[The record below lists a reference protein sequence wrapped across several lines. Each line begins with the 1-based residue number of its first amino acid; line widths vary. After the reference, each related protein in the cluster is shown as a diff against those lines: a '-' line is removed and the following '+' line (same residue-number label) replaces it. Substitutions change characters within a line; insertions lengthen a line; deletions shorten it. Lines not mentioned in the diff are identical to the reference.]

1 MLEILDLARKL
12 DPETAKVERKRLG
25 EALAR
30 LQRAAFVHGL
40 PALFVFEGLDGAGKG
55 DSLAHLVEW
64 LDPRGFQVYAPRGPS
79 EEEALRPA
87 WWRFW
92 LRTPP
97 RGELALFDRSWHGEL
112 VQRRLDGTLDDAAWA
127 RALAQTREFEQQLV
141 ADGTVVVKFWL
152 HVSRE
157 EQKRR
162 VKAWA
167 KDEHQRWRAELAR
180 ERRAHG
186 RKETLRV
193 VEEVLAR
200 THVPEAPWVLV
211 EADDDQWRRVGVMR
225 GAADALRRGLAARG
239 VTVADPVA
247 PDRAAAAAP
256 VTPTPDTLP
265 PGYTIPVDSPLA
277 RADLS
282 LRLAR
287 ADAQRELAAAQAR
300 LRELEFACYARRQTT
315 IVAFEGWDA
324 AGKGSAI
331 KRLVEELDP
340 RGYAVIPVAAPSA
353 EEKAH
358 HYLWRFWRDLPK
370 GGHLA
375 VFDRTWYGRVLVER
389 VEGFAGE
396 EAWRRA
402 YREINEFERA
412 LTEAGVVL
420 VKFWLHVS
428 PEEQLRRFRAREAN
442 PDKRYKIVPE
452 DWRNR
457 AKWPQYV
464 DAVGDMLRQTSTAAA
479 PWTIVEAEDKPY
491 ARVQVLRTVVEAL
504 ERTVGRDAGSSTAG

>member
-1 MLEILDLARKL
+1 MLEILDLTRKL
-12 DPETAKVERKRLG
+12 DPGTARAERRRLG
-25 EALAR
+25 EELAR
-30 LQRAAFVHGL
+30 LQRAAFAHGL

-55 DSLAHLVEW
+55 DALAHLVEW
-64 LDPRGFQVYAPRGPS
+64 LDPRGFKVHAPRGTS

-87 WWRFW
+87 GWRYW

-97 RGELALFDRSWHGEL
+97 RGDLALFDRSWHGEL
-112 VQRRLDGTLDDAAWA
+112 VQRRLDGALDDAAWE
-127 RALAQTREFEQQLV
+127 RALAQANEFEQQLA

-162 VKAWA
+162 IRAWA

-180 ERRAHG
+180 GRREHG

-200 THVPEAPWVLV
+200 THAPGAPWVLI
-211 EADDDQWRRVGVMR
+211 EADDDQWRRVAVMR

-239 VTVADPVA
+239 VTVPDPADPA
-247 PDRAAAAAP
+247 GAAAAP
-256 VTPTPDTLP
+256 TGAATPDPLP
-265 PGYTIPVDSPLA
+265 PGFAIPGDSPLA

-282 LRLAR
+282 LRLDR
-287 ADAQRELAAAQAR
+287 AVAQREQAAAQAR

-315 IVAFEGWDA
+315 VVAFEGWDA

-331 KRLVEELDP
+331 KRLTEELDP
-340 RGYAVIPVAAPSA
+340 RGYAVIPVAAPTR
-353 EEKAH
+353 EELRH

-375 VFDRTWYGRVLVER
+375 VFDRSWYGRVLVER

-412 LTEAGVVL
+412 LADAGVVL

-428 PEEQLRRFRAREAN
+428 PEEQLRRFRAREAD
-442 PDKRYKIVPE
+442 PDKRHKIGPD

-457 AKWPQYV
+457 SKWPQYV
-464 DAVGDMLRQTSTAAA
+464 EAVGDMLRQTSTAAA

-491 ARVQVLRTVVEAL
+491 ARVKVLRTVTEAL
-504 ERTVGRDAGSSTAG
+504 ERAVGRDARS

>member
-1 MLEILDLARKL
+1 MLEILDLSRKL
-12 DPETAKVERKRLG
+12 APETGRVERKRLG
-25 EALAR
+25 AELAR
-30 LQRAAFVHGL
+30 LQRATFAHGL

-64 LDPRGFQVYAPRGPS
+64 LDPRGFKVHAPRAPS
-79 EEEALRPA
+79 AEEALRPA

-92 LRTPP
+92 LRTPS

-112 VQRRLDGTLDDAAWA
+112 VQKRLDGALDDAAWE
-127 RALAQTREFEQQLV
+127 RALAQACEFERQLV
-141 ADGTVVVKFWL
+141 AGGTVVVKFWL

-167 KDEHQRWRAELAR
+167 QDEHQRWRAELAR

-200 THVPEAPWVLV
+200 TQLPEAPWILL
-211 EADDDQWRRVGVMR
+211 EADDDEWRRVGVMR
-225 GAADALRRGLAARG
+225 EAAAALRRGLAALG
-239 VTVADPVA
+239 VTLADPPAPDGAAPAAPVA
-247 PDRAAAAAP
+247 PA
-256 VTPTPDTLP
+256 PDTLP
-265 PGYTIPVDSPLA
+265 PGFVIPAASPLA
-277 RADLS
+277 RADLT
-282 LRLAR
+282 LRLDR
-287 ADAQRELAAAQAR
+287 ADYRRELGAAQAR
-300 LRELEFACYARRQTT
+300 LRELGFAGYARRRTT
-315 IVAFEGWDA
+315 VVAFEGCDA

-331 KRLVEELDP
+331 KRLTEKLDP
-340 RGYAVIPVAAPSA
+340 RGYAVIPVAAPTA
-353 EEKAH
+353 EEKGH

-389 VEGFAGE
+389 VEGFAA
-396 EAWRRA
+396 EADWRRA
-402 YREINEFERA
+402 FREINEFERA
-412 LTEAGVVL
+412 LAEAGVEL
-420 VKFWLHVS
+420 VKFWLQVS
-428 PEEQLRRFRAREAN
+428 PEEQLRRFRAREAD
-442 PDKRYKIVPE
+442 PAKRYKIVAD

-464 DAVGDMLRQTSTAAA
+464 EAVGDMLRQTSTAAA

-491 ARVQVLRTVVEAL
+491 ARVKVLRTVVGAM
-504 ERTVGRDAGSSTAG
+504 ERAVGRDAPP